1 MVWNE
6 LLTLAERS
14 FDVLLKIPQMFLRQT
29 RRMATI
35 SVESQGFDPSLASP
49 SWMSVRKL
57 ASLPSNT
64 S

>member
-35 SVESQGFDPSLASP
+35 SAESHGFDPSLASP

-57 ASLPSNT
+57 ASLPSN
-64 S
+64 SV